1 MVKIIF
7 DAGHGGFGITPGK
20 RSPANEYEWTFND
33 KVVDAAM
40 LFLSKYQNVQMLRVD
55 DSSGKVDI
63 PLSVRTN
70 KANNWNGDVY
80 ISCHHNALTGVWGN
94 HGGVETFT
102 YDHPQASKESV
113 DIAKAI
119 HPHVVKAMGI
129 ANRGI
134 KKANY
139 HVIRETKMP
148 AVLIEGG
155 FMDSRIDI
163 KAMRDD
169 KRLKA
174 QGEAVAKGL
183 VEYFGLK
190 LKEPVKPANETATVP
205 PKTEVKGV
213 SKTVEYG
220 KNDQPSKSLIP
231 EFNEAKELK
240 ITDGTYPNHPATRA
254 EVAVMV
260 LRGLNLKK

>member
-1 MVKIIF
+1 MVRTVA
-7 DAGHGGFGITPGK
+7 DAGHALNTPGK
-20 RSPANEYEWTFND
+20 RTPNDEREWTFND
-33 KVVDAAM
+33 KVVDAFM
-40 LFLSKYQNVQMLRVD
+40 LFLSKYENVQLLRVD

-63 PLSVRTN
+63 PLSTRTN
-70 KANNWNGDVY
+70 KANAFDADVY
-80 ISCHHNALTGVWGN
+80 ISFHHNALTGVWGN
-94 HGGVETFT
+94 HGGVETFV
-102 YDHPQASKESV
+102 HPQSSQASK
-113 DIAKAI
+113 DIQKILHANVLK
-119 HPHVVKAMGI
+119 VMGI
-129 ANRGI
+129 ADRGA
-134 KKANY
+134 KSADF
-139 HVIRETKMP
+139 HVLRETKMP

-190 LKEPVKPANETATVP
+190 LKESVKPASESVQEPVN
-205 PKTEVKGV
+205 TEVKGV

-220 KNDQPSKSLIP
+220 KNEQPSKSLIP

-240 ITDGTYPNHPATRA
+240 ITDGTYPNRPATRA